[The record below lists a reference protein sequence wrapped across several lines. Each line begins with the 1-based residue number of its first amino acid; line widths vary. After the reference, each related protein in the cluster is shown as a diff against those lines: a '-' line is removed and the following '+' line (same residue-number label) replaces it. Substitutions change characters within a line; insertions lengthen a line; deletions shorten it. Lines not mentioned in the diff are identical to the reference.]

1 MSDDITQTQDR
12 AKALSWVSIFTSS
25 GTLIC
30 CALPA
35 LLVSIGAGA
44 SLASLLGNVPQ
55 LIWFSENKTPVFLF
69 AGVMLTIAGYFQYRN
84 RSAPCPVDPALARA
98 CMATRKQSW
107 RIYIFSLVLFAI
119 GGFFAFIAP
128 LLSAI

>member
-1 MSDDITQTQDR
+1 MSDDITQVQDR
-12 AKALSWVSIFTSS
+12 AKALSWLSIFTSTS
-25 GTLIC
+25 TLIC
-30 CALPA
+30 CAIPA
-35 LLVSIGAGA
+35 LLVALGAGA

-55 LIWFSENKTPVFLF
+55 LIWFSENKTMVFLF
-69 AGVMLTIAGYFQYRN
+69 AGIMLAVAGYFQYRN

-128 LLSAI
+128 WLSAT

>member
-1 MSDDITQTQDR
+1 MSDDISQIQDR
-12 AKALSWVSIFTSS
+12 AKTLSWLSIFTSS

-35 LLVSIGAGA
+35 LLVAFGAGA

-55 LIWFSENKTPVFLF
+55 LIWFSENKSPVFVS
-69 AGVMLTIAGYFQYRN
+69 AGAMLALAGYFQYRN
-84 RSAPCPVDPALARA
+84 RSAPCPAEPALARA
-98 CMATRKQSW
+98 CMTTRRTSW
-107 RIYIFSLVLFAI
+107 RIYLLSLALFAL

-128 LLSAI
+128 LLSAN

>member
-1 MSDDITQTQDR
+1 MSDDITQIQGR
-12 AKALSWVSIFTSS
+12 AKTLSWVSIFTSS

-55 LIWFSENKTPVFLF
+55 LIWFSENKAPVFLF
-69 AGVMLTIAGYFQYRN
+69 AGVMLAIAGYFQYRN
-84 RSAPCPVDPALARA
+84 RRAPCPIDPALAQA
-98 CMATRKQSW
+98 CMATRRTSW
-107 RIYIFSLVLFAI
+107 RVYVFSVVLFAI

-128 LLSAI
+128 LLSPI

>member
-1 MSDDITQTQDR
+1 MSDHVTQIQDR
-12 AKALSWVSIFTSS
+12 AKALSWLSIFTSS

-55 LIWFSENKTPVFLF
+55 LIWISENKSSVFLL
-69 AGVMLTIAGYFQYRN
+69 AGVMLAVAGYFQYRN
-84 RSAPCPVDPALARA
+84 RSASCPIDPALAQA
-98 CMATRKQSW
+98 CMSTRRTSW
-107 RIYIFSLVLFAI
+107 HMYIFSLVLFAI

-128 LLSAI
+128 WLSTN

>member
-1 MSDDITQTQDR
+1 MSDDITQVQDR
-12 AKALSWVSIFTSS
+12 AQALSWLSIFTST

-35 LLVSIGAGA
+35 LLVALGAGA
-44 SLASLLGNVPQ
+44 TLASLIGNVPQ
-55 LIWFSENKTPVFLF
+55 LIWFSENKIPVFMF
-69 AGVMLTIAGYFQYRN
+69 AGFMLSVAGYFQYRN
-84 RSAPCPVDPALARA
+84 RSAPCPIDPALARA

-107 RIYIFSLVLFAI
+107 RIYVFSVVLFAI

-128 LLSAI
+128 WLSAI

>member
-1 MSDDITQTQDR
+1 MSDDITQIQDR

-55 LIWFSENKTPVFLF
+55 LIWFSENKSSVFLF
-69 AGVMLTIAGYFQYRN
+69 ASIMLAIAGYFQYRN
-84 RSAPCPVDPALARA
+84 RSAPCPVDPALAQA
-98 CMATRKQSW
+98 CMATRRTSW
-107 RIYIFSLVLFAI
+107 RIYVFSVVLFMV
-119 GGFFAFIAP
+119 GGFFAFAAP
-128 LLSAI
+128 LLRAN